1 MSRYNLRS
9 HLRSHGELPPPD
21 EIELDDNNN
30 DDDSTDTD
38 DVSESDAIED
48 DPFYEPYLENETLM
62 NIGRIVRYEL
72 VRHEGGGG
80 IGGDFGD
87 YDDESDNDDEPP
99 VNTRVVSES
108 ESLPPPPPV
117 PVVSEPEEQCSSH
130 LSSDPTLLGP
140 NDFEGLPRYRMAF
153 MCVRYFEFTGI
164 RNIAVASS
172 IPNEQLVRAL
182 CQIPRGRVVP
192 DCSICSYPLWDG
204 LQTRCCGQS
213 LCIHCVNR
221 CAECPYCRAAEY

>member
-9 HLRSHGELPPPD
+9 HGEVPPN
-21 EIELDDNNN
+21 EIELDNN
-30 DDDSTDTD
+30 DDDSTDAD

-72 VRHEGGGG
+72 ARNDEDLVVGE
-80 IGGDFGD
+80 
-87 YDDESDNDDEPP
+87 YEYDESEPEDEAP
-99 VNTRVVSES
+99 VNTRVVPES

-117 PVVSEPEEQCSSH
+117 PVVSEPEQQQQQP
-130 LSSDPTLLGP
+130 LDPSLLGP
-140 NDFEGLPRYRMAF
+140 NDFEGLPRYRLAF

-204 LQTRCCGQS
+204 LQTKCCGQS